1 MQDLKTTCLL
11 QKYDFF
17 LINMTEDVYFNISFL
32 MFCETP
38 VSACKTNH
46 KIENNV
52 QFDVKIRN
60 LKVCLEFCD
69 VVIFHDFSVL
79 KTTFGKT
86 IAFQ

>member
-1 MQDLKTTCLL
+1 MSIAKIR
-11 QKYDFF
+11 FF
-17 LINMTEDVYFNISFL
+17 LINMTVDVYFNISFL
-32 MFCETP
+32 MLCETP